1 MPISGQGISSKAVRQ
16 SNRLLAQAETAR
28 RALGLLSWGRSLDD
42 AETTSHERKS
52 FSTAR
57 TLAPVFRLQVR
68 KTQLRKLGPPHRCP
82 RRAIFLDRVAILQPR
97 IA

>member
-1 MPISGQGISSKAVRQ
+1 MPISGQGGSNEGRAAKQ
-16 SNRLLAQAETAR
+16 SVARASGNCR
-28 RALGLLSWGRSLDD
+28 RALGLLSWDRSLDD